1 MSLYVNTT
9 GKFTF
14 KDPVNNAIDEAIEYN
29 IVAVRSIKELIDT
42 GDEPFTTIYEP
53 LGIGK
58 DKYREDVENNV
69 NIIVL
74 TNTNGNTY
82 TYVPS
87 TYIVDSPD
95 SSGYKYAETLLAINL
110 GKIPLDLDLTNLKN
124 EIHDLILSLTG
135 LDTEAK
141 ELQTSAIEL
150 TDEVDH
156 VRYLRQLN
164 YGGSKEESYRIK
176 YEKLLEAY
184 NHKFDYNQKLN
195 EGLAVKLDTGEIP
208 ADVNEDY

>member
-14 KDPVNNAIDEAIEYN
+14 KDPVNNAIDESIEYN

-42 GDEPFTTIYEP
+42 GDEPFVTIYEP

-58 DKYREDVENNV
+58 DKYREDVENNI

-82 TYVPS
+82 TYVPES
-87 TYIVDSPD
+87 FIVNVPD

-110 GKIPLDLDLTNLKN
+110 GKIPLDLNLTNLKE

-135 LDTEAK
+135 LNTEAK
-141 ELQTSAIEL
+141 EIQTSAIEL
-150 TDEVDH
+150 VDEVDH
-156 VRYLRQLN
+156 TLYLRKLN
-164 YGGSKEESYRIK
+164 YGGANEESYRVK

-184 NHKFDYNQKLN
+184 NHKFDYNQKIN
-195 EGLAVKLDTGEIP
+195 EGLATKLDTGEIE
-208 ADVNEDY
+208 AEETI